1 MKARPTDPVI
11 GYYGFPRRAVL
22 REARERFGPELP
34 LVDLDVDR
42 GAPDS
47 GALPATT
54 CRIIANIMDNAVELG
69 ARLAAIVAAV
79 GEEKCDR
86 GRHAALLLRRLGFT
100 VIESRFPDDELE
112 NRPLVLSR
120 SRLPLR
126 EKIDRIMATV
136 VDPAVSVKKVAACAP
151 THGFWGVPP
160 HDARILEL
168 FPGTTHVYGWVRC
181 VEAGRP
187 SDVELECRVDEHVPV
202 VFFTQS
208 FCAKQDLAHY
218 LAEKHRGL
226 AIDCHREIND
236 SILAKVEAFVK
247 LSGIDGGNT

>member
-1 MKARPTDPVI
+1 MDNRSRDTVI
-11 GYYGFPRRAVL
+11 GYYGFPRRKVL
-22 REARERFGPELP
+22 REARERFGRELG

-42 GAPDS
+42 GALDS
-47 GALPATT
+47 GILPWTT
-54 CRIIANIMDNAVELG
+54 CRIIANIVDNAVDLRG
-69 ARLAAIVAAV
+69 RLVAIVAAV
-79 GEEKCDR
+79 GEDKCDR
-86 GRHAALLLRRLGFT
+86 GRHAAYLLRRLGFT

-112 NRPLVLSR
+112 NRPLVISR

-136 VDPAVSVKKVAACAP
+136 VDPGAPAAPPAACEP

-160 HDARILEL
+160 HDFRILDL
-168 FPGTTHVYGWVRC
+168 FPETTHVYGWVRC

-187 SDVELECRVDEHVPV
+187 SDVELECRVDEGVPT

-208 FCAKQDLAHY
+208 FCAKQDLAHH

-226 AIDCHREIND
+226 AVDCHREIND

-247 LSGIDGGNT
+247 LS

>member
-1 MKARPTDPVI
+1 MNDPRADRVI
-11 GYYGFPRRAVL
+11 GYFGFPRRSAL
-22 REARERFGPELP
+22 REARERFGASLP

-54 CRIIANIMDNAVELG
+54 CRIVANIVDNAADLG
-69 ARLAAIVAAV
+69 ARLAAVVASV

-86 GRHAALLLRRLGFT
+86 GRHAAWLLRRSGIA
-100 VIESRFPDDELE
+100 VVESRWRAEDDES
-112 NRPLVLSR
+112 RPLVWATA
-120 SRLPLR
+120 RLRLR

-136 VDPAVSVKKVAACAP
+136 VDPSVPAGPPVPCAP

-160 HDARILEL
+160 HDFRILDL
-168 FPGTTHVYGWVRC
+168 FPETTHAYGWVRC

-187 SDVELECRVDEHVPV
+187 ADLELECFVDGGVPT

-208 FCAKQDLAHY
+208 FCAKQDLAHH
-218 LAEKHRGL
+218 LAERHRGL
-226 AIDCHREIND
+226 AVDCHREIND
-236 SILAKVEAFVK
+236 SILAKVEAFLK
-247 LSGIDGGNT
+247 LS